1 MAADETQA
9 SSMAFLADR
18 AWRRRQLPTLLAYIV
33 CISLFALI
41 SVFSPVFASGNNIRN
56 IVQQASVLGIVAIG
70 QTLVIMTGGIDLSVP
85 AMMSLAGV
93 LLARTT
99 PPDGNLLFPFVFVF
113 GIAIVV
119 GAVNGIG
126 VGIFR
131 APPIIMTLGINSVLA
146 GTLVVTAKGVISG
159 GGASSSLIRNLVVG
173 TTGPI
178 PNAGLFWL
186 LLIVLVSIV
195 LSRTPFGR
203 MVYAVG
209 NNPTA
214 ARISGVNVAGVL
226 IALYVISACTAA
238 LGGWMLA
245 GYLSQSYSNMGDPY
259 LFISITAVL
268 VGGASLLG
276 GSGNYLGTVAGAVIL
291 TILGALLVILNL
303 GAPEMRILNGAI
315 IFLTVAAATFL
326 NRGGRQ

>member
-1 MAADETQA
+1 MATNETHVGVSA
-9 SSMAFLADR
+9 LLSDR
-18 AWRRRQLPTLLAYIV
+18 AWRRRQLPTLLAYLVGIL
-33 CISLFALI
+33 IFTLI

-56 IVQQASVLGIVAIG
+56 IIQQAAILGVVAIG
-70 QTLVIMTGGIDLSVP
+70 QTLVILTGGIDLSVP

-93 LLARTT
+93 LLARLT
-99 PPDGNLLFPFVFVF
+99 PPDGNLLYPFVVVF
-113 GIAIVV
+113 GIAVVV
-119 GAVNGIG
+119 GAVNGVG

-159 GGASSSLIRNLVVG
+159 GGATSNFIRNLVVG

-178 PNAGLFWL
+178 PNAGIFWL
-186 LLIVLVSIV
+186 LLTVIVSVV

-203 MVYAVG
+203 MVYAIG

-226 IALYVISACTAA
+226 IALYIISACTSA
-238 LGGWMLA
+238 LSGWMLA
-245 GYLSQSYSNMGDPY
+245 GYLSQSYSTMGDSD
-259 LFISITAVL
+259 LFVSITAVL

-276 GSGNYLGTVAGAVIL
+276 GSGDYLGTVAGAVIL

-315 IFLTVAAATFL
+315 IFLTVAASTFL
-326 NRGGRQ
+326 NKDRR